1 MGVKNNMIRKFIDDY
16 KANDFDTQYDAGTV
30 AEYYGGYLIS
40 GQTMGAEETFSVGQ
54 PVYDEKYNLMGYLG
68 IDLLRY
74 LDYGSLT
81 EKMPRI
87 PVECWTICL
96 PTEHCQ
102 SGKKVKTY
110 WQYNEKC
117 ERRMIWE

>member
-1 MGVKNNMIRKFIDDY
+1 MGVKDNMIGKFIDDY
-16 KANDFDTQYDAGTV
+16 RIGGFDTQYDAGTV
-30 AEYYGGYLIS
+30 VEYYGSYLIN
-40 GQTMGAEETFSVGQ
+40 GQMMGAESTFSIGQ
-54 PVYDEKYNLMGYLG
+54 PIYDENDNLMGYLG
-68 IDLLRY
+68 IGLLKH
-74 LDYGSLT
+74 LNYGSLT

-110 WQYNEKC
+110 WQYKEKC
-117 ERRMIWE
+117 ERRHR